1 MPAISFEVVTPEGLT
16 WQEEVYSVILPSA
29 EGEIGVL
36 ANHEPLVTII
46 KPGVIY
52 IKRTPTDTP
61 DHLEHIATAG
71 GFAEIDAKRVRVLAD
86 VAERADDIDEMKAKE
101 ALEHAQE
108 MRRTQ
113 KDEVALADAMGLIEL
128 NLARLKVAELKKRR
142 RAR

>member
-1 MPAISFEVVTPEGLT
+1 MAFVSFEVVTPEGLT
-16 WQEEVYSVILPSA
+16 WQEEVYSVVLPTA

-52 IKRTPTDTP
+52 IKRAATDSA
-61 DHLEHIATAG
+61 DRLEHIATTG
-71 GFAEIDAKRVRVLAD
+71 GFAEIDGKRVRVLAD

-101 ALEHAQE
+101 ALERAQE

-128 NLARLKVAELKKRR
+128 NLARLKVAELRRR

>member
-1 MPAISFEVVTPEGLT
+1 MPSISFEVVTPEGLT
-16 WQEEVYSVILPSA
+16 WQEEVYSVILPTA

-52 IKRTPTDTP
+52 IKRTATDSP

-71 GFAEIDAKRVRVLAD
+71 GFAEIGDKRVRVLAD

-101 ALEHAQE
+101 ALERAQE

-128 NLARLKVAELKKRR
+128 NLARLKVAELKRR
-142 RAR
+142 RSR